1 MYKVIQNNLYVT
13 KGDTAKFP
21 LKITYMDDSEYTLE
35 EGDRILFTVK
45 KKSTD
50 SSIVIQKE
58 IDGGT
63 LILILNAENTSHL
76 SCGRYCYDVQLTKSD
91 GTVITIIPPHIF
103 KLCEEVTF

>member
-1 MYKVIQNNLYVT
+1 MYKVIQNNLYMT

-21 LKITYMDDSEYTLE
+21 LRITYMDDSDYVVEK
-35 EGDRILFTVK
+35 DDKIIFTVK

-50 SSIVIQKE
+50 SAVVIQKE
-58 IDGGT
+58 ITNGE
-63 LILILNAENTSHL
+63 LILVSGNTKNL
-76 SCGRYCYDVQLTKSD
+76 SCGRYCYDVQLTKPD